1 MLKIVYDT
9 NVIVSAALKEKS
21 LPALVLSLALE
32 GSVRMVISPALMKEY
47 EEVLNRP
54 RLKLGQEEVKEL
66 VAKMKD
72 KALMVKPR
80 KELKIFKQD
89 MPDNR
94 ILECALKGK
103 ADFIITGNKKHFT
116 FGEFRGTKIVT
127 PREFINEMGK
137 I

>member
-1 MLKIVYDT
+1 
-9 NVIVSAALKEKS
+9 
-21 LPALVLSLALE
+21 
-32 GSVRMVISPALMKEY
+32 MVISPALTKEY